1 MNIFTDPLEVGKLI
15 GGLSSDELREM
26 ARQHE
31 ETSQY
36 GSPSYVSRIR
46 SRSAAFTEI
55 VGDGGEPIT
64 DEQRKLIKE
73 VRDYLKEKEVI
84 KTEMTICQHLD
95 YQIPCEL
102 YVTKPFARLPYMW
115 TRLLFPKNKDA
126 DKKKHLTSIF
136 IPEWPERKVLV
147 DAEDGVTIALGTDYF
162 GEVKKSFLR
171 MAIYK
176 AKQEGNLGLHA
187 GSKLIRVKDKSG
199 KLLEKGIILFGL
211 SGTGKTTLTCHHHF
225 LEGEEG
231 VAIRQDDM
239 LIITPDTKCFGTE
252 HGYYIK
258 TEGLEGV
265 HQPVLY
271 KAATSES
278 AVFENIYVSGNGKV
292 NFLNY
297 SYTTN
302 GRCIVQRKDVKYTDD
317 SIDLPHADIMVLI
330 TRRDD
335 IIPPVARLSPAQ
347 AAAFFMLGESIETS
361 AGDPTKAG
369 QSKRCVGTNPFIVG
383 PEHEEGNY
391 IMNLLKKNPN
401 MECLLLN
408 TGKVGHQ
415 EKISIRDS
423 VGILK
428 AVASGR
434 VTWKKDNYWGYE
446 VLDECEGIDTERL
459 DPTKYYTET
468 EWKEKNDKLRD
479 ERRKWISQFPGLN
492 KDIISAI

>member
-1 MNIFTDPLEVGKLI
+1 MDIFTDPLSVGKLI
-15 GGLSSDELREM
+15 EGLSSDELKEM
-26 ARQHE
+26 ARSDE
-31 ETSQY
+31 RISQFN
-36 GSPSYVSRIR
+36 SPSYISRIR

-55 VGDGGEPIT
+55 IELNGEPAT
-64 DEQRKLIKE
+64 EDQKNLIKK
-73 VRDYLKEKEVI
+73 VRDYLKDKEVI
-84 KTEMTICQHLD
+84 KTEMTVCQHSD
-95 YQIPCEL
+95 FQMPCEF

-115 TRLLFPKNKDA
+115 TRLLFPKNRNLNGRKP
-126 DKKKHLTSIF
+126 LVSIF
-136 IPEWPERKVLV
+136 VPEWPERKVLV
-147 DAEDGVTIALGTDYF
+147 NAIDGVTFALGTDYF

-171 MAIYK
+171 MTIYR
-176 AKQEGNLGLHA
+176 AKQRGNLGLHA
-187 GSKLIRVKDKSG
+187 GSKLIRVKDKTG
-199 KLLEKGIILFGL
+199 KLVEKGVILFGL

-225 LEGEEG
+225 LEGDEG

-271 KAATSES
+271 RAATSDS
-278 AVFENIYVSGNGKV
+278 AVFDNVYVSGSGKV
-292 NFLNY
+292 DFLNY
-297 SYTTN
+297 RYTTN

-317 SIDLPHADIMVLI
+317 SIDLPHTDVMVLI

-335 IIPPVARLSPAQ
+335 IVPPVARLSPAQ

-391 IMNLLKKNPN
+391 IMNLLKKNPH

-408 TGKVGHQ
+408 TGKVGGQ
-415 EKISIRDS
+415 EKVSIRDS

-428 AVASGR
+428 AVASGN
-434 VTWKKDNYWGYE
+434 VSWKKDDYWGYE
-446 VLDECEGIDTERL
+446 VLAECDGVDAERL
-459 DPTKYYTET
+459 DPTKYYTDA
-468 EWKEKNDKLRD
+468 EWKEKNDKLRK
-479 ERRKWISQFPGLN
+479 ERKDWISQFPDL
-492 KDIISAI
+492 DEEIRSAI